1 MEYEK
6 DLSVSVR
13 GDEIIISQDFCSIRK
28 NGTMQILK
36 TEFNF
41 DIEEAET
48 LIAYLQEA
56 IGILKED

>member
-13 GDEIIISQDFCSIRK
+13 GDEIIVSQDFYSIRK

>member
-13 GDEIIISQDFCSIRK
+13 GDEIIMSQDFCSIRK
-28 NGTMQILK
+28 NGTMQIFK

>member
-13 GDEIIISQDFCSIRK
+13 GDEIIVSQDFYSIRK

-41 DIEEAET
+41 DIEETET

>member
-13 GDEIIISQDFCSIRK
+13 GDEIIVSQDFYSVRK

-56 IGILKED
+56 IGILQED